1 MDTSER
7 RKLSRRNFSY
17 YMRVMDEATGK
28 LIGHLS
34 DISIDGFKVDSTQ
47 LLPLNADIRLRIDQ
61 IGEISNK
68 MCLIFKARTMW
79 CRQDLFDPNMYNVGF
94 KIVDMSPGDHDIFMK
109 MFNTYG
115 AKDSSQND
123 DSNFAYR

>member
-1 MDTSER
+1 MEASER

-34 DISIDGFKVDSTQ
+34 DISTGGFKVDSTQ
-47 LLPLNADIRLRIDQ
+47 LLPLNVDFRLRIDQ

-68 MCLIFKARTMW
+68 MCLIFKARPMW
-79 CRQDLFDPNMYNVGF
+79 CRQDLFDSNMYNVGF
-94 KIVDMSPGDHDIFMK
+94 KIVDMTPGDHDIFMK

-115 AKDSSQND
+115 VRDSSQKD
-123 DSNFAYR
+123 DSSYAF

>member
-1 MDTSER
+1 MESER

-17 YMRVMDEATGK
+17 YMRVMDESTGK

-34 DISIDGFKVDSTQ
+34 DISTSGFKVDSTQ
-47 LLPLNADIRLRIDQ
+47 LLPLNVDIRLRIDQ
-61 IGEISNK
+61 IGEISDK
-68 MCLIFKARTMW
+68 VCLIFKARPVW

-94 KIVDMSPGDHDIFMK
+94 KIVEISSGDRDIFMK

-115 AKDSSQND
+115 ARDSSRNG
-123 DSNFAYR
+123 DSNYASR

>member
-1 MDTSER
+1 MEAER
-7 RKLSRRNFSY
+7 RKLLRRNFSY

-34 DISIDGFKVDSTQ
+34 DIGTGGFKVDSNQ
-47 LLPLNADIRLRIDQ
+47 LLPLNVDFRLRIDQ

-79 CRQDLFDPNMYNVGF
+79 CRNDLFDPNMYNVGF
-94 KIVDMSPGDHDIFMK
+94 KIVDMTTGDHDIFMK
-109 MFNTYG
+109 MFNIYG
-115 AKDSSQND
+115 VQDSSQKD
-123 DSNFAYR
+123 DSDYAWK